1 MRRLSMIMICLLAMM
16 AASTGAKAQQIT
28 ITLMQGWNWISY
40 PNAVSMDI
48 DEALGDFEPF
58 HGDRLKS
65 SEFSTEYDSEWGWE
79 GELETL
85 VPGQGYMY
93 YSARTEAT
101 SFVFAQAPSSFV
113 TTTNPTD
120 ITTTSAVV
128 GGTVTIGEGNHVFA
142 RGVCWD
148 MEPNPTIDDNH
159 ISNGAETGD
168 FSDTLTDLTPST
180 TYYVRAYV
188 VTDYGLA
195 YGEELSFTTDHSFV
209 DLGLPSGLLWATC
222 NVGANAP
229 EDYGDYFAW
238 GETQPKET
246 YSWSTYQYCNGSS
259 NTLTKYCNNPN
270 YGYNGFTDSLTTLLP
285 EDDAATAN
293 WGEDWRMPT
302 RSEWQEL
309 FENTT
314 GTWITTQNGVVG
326 CIFTASNGN
335 SIFLPAAG
343 RSWGGENNDLN
354 IYGYYWSSSLC
365 DEGPQAS
372 AWGFNSFNSSNYGM
386 LVNGRGN
393 GQSIRPVREGE
404 VPELIEFTGTGMYFE
419 SLMGAWL
426 LKNTMSQTVS
436 GDRTHLNYSGPV
448 EYCVAWDSSDQ
459 ILVINNDGSDCFN
472 ATVMSIGSFGTEATF
487 EGDAAFLADIET
499 DSMYTA
505 FYPATN
511 YTTGDQTVSMTIP
524 SVQTFTWGG
533 FDTNLYPMYA
543 ANEGTDFPFRSDAGL
558 LTIGIRKDHESEN
571 HYTISR
577 IVLEAVDANDQLVGT
592 MTYAYDAPCSMDPT
606 YTKSNTSNVV
616 ELVNCEVIGE
626 LSSWDTYYFNFVL
639 MEGALTGTFTVTL
652 YDENDQIITIYEG
665 YGQIITQLYGS
676 TEDGIHA
683 QQRIWMPTINL
694 W

>member
-1 MRRLSMIMICLLAMM
+1 MKRLSILLMLLMAMTIGSHR
-16 AASTGAKAQQIT
+16 AYAQSVT
-28 ITLMQGWNWISY
+28 ITLVPGWNWISC
-40 PNAVSMDI
+40 PIMDTL
-48 DEALGDFEPF
+48 D
-58 HGDRLKS
+58 
-65 SEFSTEYDSEWGWE
+65 
-79 GELETL
+79 LETAMGSFTPETGDIIKSRWSYSTYTSNGQWRGG
-85 VPGQGYMY
+85 VSQFYPGNGYMY
-93 YSARTEAT
+93 YSNRTTAIT
-101 SFVFAQAPSSFV
+101 ITFNAQQPVTQVVV
-113 TTTNPTD
+113 TTTVPTD

-142 RGVCWD
+142 RGVCWGI
-148 MEPNPTIDDNH
+148 EPNPTIDDNH

-195 YGEELSFTTDHSFV
+195 YGEELSFATDHSFV

-270 YGYNGFTDSLTTLLP
+270 YGYNGFTDSLTILLP

-302 RSEWQEL
+302 KSEWQEL

-314 GTWITTQNGVVG
+314 GTWVTTQNGVVG

-343 RSWGGENNDLN
+343 RNWGGENNDLN

-372 AWGFNSFNSSNYGM
+372 AWGFDSFNSSNYGM

-393 GQSIRPVREGE
+393 GQSIRPVRESE

-419 SLMGAWL
+419 SLWGAWL

-436 GDRTHLNYSGPV
+436 GDRTHLNMWDNKIV
-448 EYCVAWDSSDQ
+448 WDSSDQ
-459 ILVINNDGSDCFN
+459 ILVINNDGSDWIN
-472 ATVMSIGSFGTEATF
+472 ATVKGIDSYGTEATF
-487 EGDAAFLADIET
+487 EGDADFLADIET
-499 DSMYTA
+499 AGMYTA
-505 FYPATN
+505 FYPITN
-511 YTTGDQTVSMTIP
+511 YTTGDETVSMTIP
-524 SVQTFTWGG
+524 SVQTFTGDG
-533 FDTNLYPMYA
+533 FDTNLYPMHAY
-543 ANEGTDFPFRSDAGL
+543 NNGTNFDFRSDAGL
-558 LTIGIRKDHESEN
+558 LSISLRKDFESEN

-577 IVLEAVDANDQLVGT
+577 IVIEAEDPNDQLVGT
-592 MTYAYDAPCSMDPT
+592 MTYAYDAPCSMNLT

-616 ELVNCEVIGE
+616 ELVNCDILGE
-626 LSSWDTYYFNFVL
+626 LNPYVSYDFNFVL
-639 MEGALTGTFTVTL
+639 LEGALTGGFTVTI
-652 YDENDQIITIYEG
+652 YDENDQIIAQFYGIMNHGGIVAQERTI
-665 YGQIITQLYGS
+665 
-676 TEDGIHA
+676 
-683 QQRIWMPTINL
+683 MPMLIL

>member
-1 MRRLSMIMICLLAMM
+1 MLLMAMTIGSHR
-16 AASTGAKAQQIT
+16 AFAQSVT
-28 ITLMQGWNWISY
+28 ITLVPGWNWISC
-40 PNAVSMDI
+40 PIMDTL
-48 DEALGDFEPF
+48 D
-58 HGDRLKS
+58 
-65 SEFSTEYDSEWGWE
+65 
-79 GELETL
+79 LETAMGSFTPETGDIIKSRWSYSTYTSNGQWRGG
-85 VPGQGYMY
+85 VSQFYPGNGYMY
-93 YSARTEAT
+93 YSNRTTAIT
-101 SFVFAQAPSSFV
+101 ITFNAQQPVTQVVV
-113 TTTNPTD
+113 TTTVPTD

-142 RGVCWD
+142 RGVCWGI
-148 MEPNPTIDDNH
+148 EPNPTIDDNH

-293 WGEDWRMPT
+293 WGEDCRMPT

-314 GTWITTQNGVVG
+314 GTWVTTQNGVVG

-343 RSWGGENNDLN
+343 RNWGGENNDLN

-404 VPELIEFTGTGMYFE
+404 VPEPIEFTGTGTYIE
-419 SLMGAWL
+419 RNEGYWY
-426 LKNTMSQTVS
+426 LKNTMPQTFF
-436 GDRTHLNYSGPV
+436 GDRTHLHFYFGNVY
-448 EYCVAWDSSDQ
+448 VAWDSSDQ
-459 ILVINNDGSDCFN
+459 ILVINNDGSDCIN
-472 ATVMSIGSFGTEATF
+472 TVVKTIDIDNYGTDATF

-505 FYPATN
+505 FYPVTN
-511 YTTGDQTVSMTIP
+511 YTTSDQTVSMTIP
-524 SVQTFTWGG
+524 STQVFRRSRS
-533 FDTNLYPMYA
+533 FDTNLYPMHAY
-543 ANEGTDFPFRSDAGL
+543 NNGTNFDFRSDAGL
-558 LTIGIRKDHESEN
+558 LSICIGLSHESEN

-577 IVLEAVDANDQLVGT
+577 IVIEAEDPNDQLVGT
-592 MTYAYDAPCSMDPT
+592 MTYAYDAPCSMNPT

-616 ELVNCEVIGE
+616 ELTNCDILGE
-626 LSSWDTYYFNFVL
+626 LDQYHYHEFNFVL
-639 MEGALTGTFTVTL
+639 LEGALTGNFTVTL
-652 YDENDQIITIYEG
+652 YDENGEIIPISTYQDYLI
-665 YGQIITQLYGS
+665 GS
-676 TEDGIHA
+676 TFGGIGA
-683 QQRIWMPTINL
+683 QHRTEMPVIIL
-694 W
+694 E